1 MARKC
6 ELTGKGPTSG
16 NLVSHSNI
24 KTRTRWL
31 PNLHSKRFTI
41 PELGQ
46 ILTLQLS
53 THAIRTID
61 KVGGIS
67 QAIRKAKDDQMSE
80 QLLKVKRSLARQA
93 KAIGG
98 GKAKK

>member
-6 ELTGKGPTSG
+6 ELTGKGPTTG

-31 PNLHSKRFTI
+31 PNLQSKRYRI

-46 ILTLQLS
+46 ILTLRLS
-53 THAIRTID
+53 TAAIRTID

-67 QAIRKAKDDQMSE
+67 NAVRKAKDEQLSE

-93 KAIGG
+93 RAAATAGS
-98 GKAKK
+98 AK